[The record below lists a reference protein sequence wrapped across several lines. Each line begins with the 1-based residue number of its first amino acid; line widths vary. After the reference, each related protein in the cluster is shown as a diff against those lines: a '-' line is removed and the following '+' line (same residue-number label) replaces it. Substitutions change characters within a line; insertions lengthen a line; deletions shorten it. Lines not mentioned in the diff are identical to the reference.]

1 MTIINLKEMYSN
13 YYIREWKKKGLP
25 LITERPPTT
34 TDVLLDRFFSEISTK
49 RKCKRKAIAKTT
61 ELRNKK
67 KSKLDWRDYLEEGYK
82 WESIG

>member
-34 TDVLLDRFFSEISTK
+34 TDVLLDQFFSGISPK
-49 RKCKRKAIAKTT
+49 RKSRKKAIAKTT
-61 ELRNKK
+61 DLRNRKR
-67 KSKLDWRDYLEEGYK
+67 SKLDWRDYLKEDYK
-82 WESIG
+82 WKSIR